1 MLEKILKNKE
11 LIAKILCIVAI
22 ALVLPE
28 LISMF
33 NQNFTDNIYSL
44 LLYASY
50 IGSALYLLILLL
62 RKKELTV
69 KSMIIAVILLFAG
82 LVVTQINNLVEFN
95 NWATVYYIALYALTI
110 IFYLIFAFNNNEK
123 IKIIVYL
130 LFLIVLAFN
139 LTSVFGGSTI
149 GFARLILGLII
160 LTNLYLNSNK
170 EKEEEKLNEEN

>member
-139 LTSVFGGSTI
+139 LTSVFSGSTI